1 MEELEKAVEAKLRE
15 GVKALGG
22 VSYKWVSP
30 GQSGVPDRIV
40 IWPNRIDLVELKTV
54 KGRLSPI
61 QKRQIGR
68 IEGALGR
75 RVLVLYGMEDVDD
88 YLKARSEVL

>member
-40 IWPNRIDLVELKTV
+40 LWPGRIDLVELKTAM
-54 KGRLSPI
+54 GRLSPI

-68 IEGALGR
+68 IEEVLGR
-75 RVLVLYGMEDVDD
+75 NVLVLYGSADVEA
-88 YLKARSEVL
+88 YLRARSKTL

>member
-1 MEELEKAVEAKLRE
+1 MDELEKAVEAKLRE

-40 IWPNRIDLVELKTV
+40 IWPNRIDLVELKTI

-68 IEGALGR
+68 IEEVLGR
-75 RVLVLYGMEDVDD
+75 KVMVLYGTADVEV
-88 YLKARSEVL
+88 YLKTRSGAL

>member
-1 MEELEKAVEAKLRE
+1 MEELEKAVEAKLRK

-40 IWPNRIDLVELKTV
+40 IWPNRIDLVELKTI

-68 IEGALGR
+68 IEEVLGR
-75 RVLVLYGMEDVDD
+75 KVMVLYGTADVEV
-88 YLKARSEVL
+88 YLKTRSGAL